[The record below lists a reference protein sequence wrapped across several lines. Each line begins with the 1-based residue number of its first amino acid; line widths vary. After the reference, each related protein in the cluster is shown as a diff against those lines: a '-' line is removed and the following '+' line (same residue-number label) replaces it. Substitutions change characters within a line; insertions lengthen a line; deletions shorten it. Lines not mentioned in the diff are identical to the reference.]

1 MVALGN
7 WPVARR
13 LIAVIVLA
21 TAMGVIFGGIQVA
34 SAIGQE
40 QQFGRVIHLAQ
51 LEQQGIGLA
60 NALEVE
66 QAQTARFLAID
77 DAKET
82 GADNTPLLATQMATW
97 YGPTSM
103 TGVSN
108 AAGGLTGQAATQF
121 LRVASAVNGSYP
133 SAVVADLGNVNDNVI
148 GFLPALRGEAQNG
161 GTPAP
166 AGGELD
172 TVTDY
177 TYVINA
183 IFQLNQAIAQ
193 GSGDS
198 VLTNEVQA
206 LAALGE
212 AKAELAQQHSI
223 LWAAFTSL
231 QDHGNEYQGSN
242 VPLDMQQIA
251 DALTN
256 AQALQA
262 GYTNSFA
269 SFAQPDIA
277 AETETKSFTNTDN
290 AMQTLE
296 SYVIEQQSLN
306 ISGAGVAPGTSL
318 ATLWDTKSNA
328 AMQQFGQVEG
338 QLAQVIVDRA
348 QLLHKNAEQTA
359 WETAIATVVVLLLI
373 AGAALLVAR
382 SLVLPLRRLRAGAL
396 EIASVSLPQR
406 VRQIAEAPEAAQTM
420 EIAPIDV
427 MSVDEVGQVAR
438 AFDLVHQEAVR
449 LAGNEAGLRSNLNA
463 MFVSLSRRS
472 QSLIERL
479 SRMIDTLELNEEDP
493 DRLSNLFG
501 MDHLI
506 TRMRRNSENL
516 LVLAGHEG
524 ARKRSDPV
532 LLGDIARAATSEIEQ
547 YGRVVL
553 NIQPGI
559 EIAGQASTDVVH
571 LLAELI
577 ENATMYSSRET
588 EVYVTAQELNTG
600 GVLIE
605 ITDSGVGISESRLE
619 SLNKQLDEPPVVD
632 VSVSRHM
639 GLFVVS
645 HLAARHGVAVR
656 LRPSSPAGLVAMVWL
671 PHTVASKST
680 IGYGER
686 LRRLGAGHGNA
697 PAEQSAPAGYP
708 AARQAEPQLAA
719 AATRLPAREAP
730 EYRSGGNGSPA
741 NGTPANG
748 GQANGG
754 QASAGQA
761 SGGYANGGQ
770 ASGGYASVEPSYGSR
785 ASGGPGYGSAADGGS
800 AYGTGARAPMTGQGA
815 TTGQPSNWFR
825 PRQPSPAQ
833 DRTSGGQPRVPA
845 GGSRSDSSYQRQAPG
860 GQESG
865 HWGSQQGGLGQA
877 WGFTSEAPEP
887 VSGGTTGAG
896 LPVRVPQA
904 NRVQGGDSARAGQGQ
919 DPRLTGATTA
929 PLPAP
934 PGGQRRSPDAARSR
948 LSGFQHGTRRAEAQ
962 APRSGEGSGR

>member
-1 MVALGN
+1 VALGN

-40 QQFGRVIHLAQ
+40 QQYSRVTHLAQ
-51 LEQQGIGLA
+51 LEQQGINLA
-60 NALEVE
+60 NALETE
-66 QAQTARFLAID
+66 QAETAKFLAFD
-77 DAKET
+77 NAQVSNDP
-82 GADNTPLLATQMATW
+82 GAPSLAEQLATW

-108 AAGGLTGQAATQF
+108 SAGGRTGQAATSFMQ
-121 LRVASAVNGSYP
+121 VASAVNGSYP
-133 SAVVADLGNVNDNVI
+133 AAVVADLADVQDNVI
-148 GFLPALRGEAQNG
+148 GFLPSLRGEAQNG
-161 GTPAP
+161 GRPAP

-172 TVTDY
+172 SVTDY
-177 TYVINA
+177 TYVIDS

-198 VLTNEVQA
+198 ALTNEVQA
-206 LAALGE
+206 LSE
-212 AKAELAQQHSI
+212 AKAEVAQQHAI
-223 LWAAFTSL
+223 LLAAFTSF
-231 QDHGNEYQGSN
+231 QKFNNAYQPGQGNTAL
-242 VPLDMQQIA
+242 PLDMQELS

-262 GYTNSFA
+262 GYTNSFE
-269 SFAQPDIA
+269 SFAPTVVA
-277 AETETKSFTNTDN
+277 SETEADSFTKVNNT
-290 AMQTLE
+290 MQSVE
-296 SYVIEQQSLN
+296 GYVIGQQNLD
-306 ISGAGVAPGTSL
+306 ISGAGIQPG
-318 ATLWDTKSNA
+318 ANQAAAWDADSTA
-328 AMQQFGQVEG
+328 AIAQFGQVET
-338 QLAQVIVDRA
+338 QLSQLIIDRA
-348 QLLHKNAEQTA
+348 QLLHRNAEQSA
-359 WETAIATVVVLLLI
+359 WETAITTVVVLLLI

-406 VRQIAEAPEAAQTM
+406 VRQIADSPELSQTM

-427 MSVDEVGQVAR
+427 MSVDEIGQVAR

-472 QSLIERL
+472 QTLIERL
-479 SRMIDTLELNEEDP
+479 SRMIDTLELNEDDP
-493 DRLSNLFG
+493 DRLSNLFS

-605 ITDSGVGISESRLE
+605 VADSGVGISESRLE
-619 SLNKQLDEPPVVD
+619 HFNKQLDEPPVVD

-671 PHTVASKST
+671 PHTVATKAT

-686 LRRLGAGHGNA
+686 LRRLGAGHANIPMEPEASG
-697 PAEQSAPAGYP
+697 GYP
-708 AARQAEPQLAA
+708 APKRSELRQSEPQYA
-719 AATRLPAREAP
+719 AATSLPARDAT
-730 EYRSGGNGSPA
+730 EYGTPVNGPSNGSPA
-741 NGTPANG
+741 YGAPA
-748 GQANGG
+748 
-754 QASAGQA
+754 
-761 SGGYANGGQ
+761 
-770 ASGGYASVEPSYGSR
+770 
-785 ASGGPGYGSAADGGS
+785 AARG
-800 AYGTGARAPMTGQGA
+800 PMTGQGA
-815 TTGQPSNWFR
+815 MTGQPTSNWFK
-825 PRQPSPAQ
+825 PRQPSGGQ
-833 DRTSGGQPRVPA
+833 DQTPGGQPRVPSGA
-845 GGSRSDSSYQRQAPG
+845 PRSDSSYQRQAAA
-860 GQESG
+860 GQEPEQRG
-865 HWGSQQGGLGQA
+865 QWGSQSGAFGQPLGF
-877 WGFTSEAPEP
+877 GEAPEP

-904 NRVQGGDSARAGQGQ
+904 NRASSGQHGGAGNGH
-919 DPRLTGATTA
+919 DPRLAGTTTA

-934 PGGQRRSPDAARSR
+934 PGGQRRSPEAARSR
-948 LSGFQHGTRRAEAQ
+948 LSGFQHGSRRAEGQ

>member
-1 MVALGN
+1 VVALGN

-40 QQFGRVIHLAQ
+40 QQYGRVIHLAQ
-51 LEQQGIGLA
+51 LEQQGIKLA

-66 QAQTARFLAID
+66 QAQTARYLAID

-82 GADNTPLLATQMATW
+82 GQNNIPLLATQMATW

-108 AAGGLTGQAATQF
+108 SAGGLTGKAASSF
-121 LRVASAVNGSYP
+121 LNVASAVNGSYP
-133 SAVVADLGNVNDNVI
+133 AAVVADLGNVNDNVI

-177 TYVINA
+177 TYVITTV
-183 IFQLNQAIAQ
+183 FQLNQAIAQ

-206 LAALGE
+206 LAALGQ
-212 AKAELAQQHSI
+212 AKAELAQQHAI
-223 LWAAFTSL
+223 LWAAFTSV
-231 QDHGNEYQGSN
+231 QDHASEYQGSN
-242 VPLDMQQIA
+242 VALDMQQIS

-269 SFAQPDIA
+269 SFAQPALA
-277 AETETKSFTNTDN
+277 AETETKAFTGTDN

-306 ISGAGVAPGTSL
+306 IAGAGVAQGTNL
-318 ATLWDTKSNA
+318 ASLWDAKSNA
-328 AMQQFGQVEG
+328 AISQFGTVEN
-338 QLAQVIVDRA
+338 QLSQIIIDRA
-348 QLLHKNAEQTA
+348 QVLHRNAEQTA

-406 VRQIAEAPEAAQTM
+406 VRQIAESPEVAQTM

-427 MSVDEVGQVAR
+427 MSADEIGQVAR

-479 SRMIDTLELNEEDP
+479 SRMIDTLELNEDDP

-532 LLGDIARAATSEIEQ
+532 LLGDVARAATSEIEQ

-553 NIQPGI
+553 NVQPGI

-605 ITDSGVGISESRLE
+605 VTDSGVGISESRLE
-619 SLNKQLDEPPVVD
+619 NLNKQLDEPPVVD

-686 LRRLGAGHGNA
+686 LRRLGAGHA
-697 PAEQSAPAGYP
+697 SAPMDPGASGGYP
-708 AARQAEPQLAA
+708 ASRQNEPQLAA
-719 AATRLPAREAP
+719 AATRLPMREAP
-730 EYRSGGNGSPA
+730 EYSSAA
-741 NGTPANG
+741 NGGPASGDPANG
-748 GQANGG
+748 GFSNGGRANGG
-754 QASAGQA
+754 L
-761 SGGYANGGQ
+761 
-770 ASGGYASVEPSYGSR
+770 PSRDPAYGSR
-785 ASGGPGYGSAADGGS
+785 ASEGPGYGSPADGS
-800 AYGTGARAPMTGQGA
+800 PAYGTPARGPMTGQGA
-815 TTGQPSNWFR
+815 MTGQPTSNWFR
-825 PRQPSPAQ
+825 PRQPAGSQ
-833 DRTSGGQPRVPA
+833 DRTSGGQPRVPSGA
-845 GGSRSDSSYQRQAPG
+845 PRSDSSYQRQAPG
-860 GQESG
+860 GPEPEQRG
-865 HWGSQQGGLGQA
+865 QWGSQQGPFGQPWLA
-877 WGFTSEAPEP
+877 AEAPEP

-904 NRVQGGDSARAGQGQ
+904 NRVPSGHSAGAGQER
-919 DPRLTGATTA
+919 DPRLAGATTA

-934 PGGQRRSPDAARSR
+934 PSAQRRSPEAARSR

>member
-1 MVALGN
+1 VALGN

-40 QQFGRVIHLAQ
+40 QQYSRVTHLAQ
-51 LEQQGIGLA
+51 LEQQGINLA
-60 NALEVE
+60 NALETE
-66 QAQTARFLAID
+66 QAETAKYLAV
-77 DAKET
+77 
-82 GADNTPLLATQMATW
+82 DNAEESNNPHTPSLAQQLASW
-97 YGPTSM
+97 WGPTSM

-108 AAGGLTGQAATQF
+108 STGGLTGQAATGFMQ
-121 LRVASAVNGSYP
+121 VASAVNGSYP
-133 SAVVADLGNVNDNVI
+133 AAVVADLADVQDNVI
-148 GFLPALRGEAQNG
+148 GFLPSLRGEAQNG
-161 GTPAP
+161 GRPAP

-172 TVTDY
+172 SVTDY
-177 TYVINA
+177 TYVIDT

-198 VLTNEVQA
+198 VLTNQVQA
-206 LAALGE
+206 LAALSE
-212 AKAELAQQHSI
+212 AKAEVAQQHAI
-223 LWAAFTSL
+223 LWAAFTSFEDFNGSYQPS
-231 QDHGNEYQGSN
+231 QDGNKALS
-242 VPLDMQQIA
+242 LDMQELA

-256 AQALQA
+256 AQSLQA
-262 GYTNSFA
+262 GYTNSFE
-269 SFAQPDIA
+269 SFAPTA
-277 AETETKSFTNTDN
+277 VASETEADSFTKVNNT
-290 AMQTLE
+290 MQSVE
-296 SYVIEQQSLN
+296 GYVIGQQNLD
-306 ISGAGVAPGTSL
+306 ISGAGIQPG
-318 ATLWDTKSNA
+318 ANQAAAWNA
-328 AMQQFGQVEG
+328 DSTAALDEFGQVET
-338 QLAQVIVDRA
+338 QLSQLIINRA
-348 QLLHKNAEQTA
+348 ELLHRNAEQSA

-406 VRQIAEAPEAAQTM
+406 VRQIAEAPELSQTM

-427 MSVDEVGQVAR
+427 MSVDEIGQVAR

-479 SRMIDTLELNEEDP
+479 SRMIDNLELNEDDP
-493 DRLSNLFG
+493 DRLSNLFS

-524 ARKRSDPV
+524 ARKRSDPI

-605 ITDSGVGISESRLE
+605 VTDSGVGISESRLE
-619 SLNKQLDEPPVVD
+619 HFNKQLDEPPVVD

-656 LRPSSPAGLVAMVWL
+656 LRPSSPSGLVAMVWL
-671 PHTVASKST
+671 PHTVAAKST

-686 LRRLGAGHGNA
+686 LRRLGAGHPNT
-697 PAEQSAPAGYP
+697 PAEQGASGGYP
-708 AARQAEPQLAA
+708 AARQAEPQYAA
-719 AATRLPAREAP
+719 AGSLPQREARD
-730 EYRSGGNGSPA
+730 YGTTA
-741 NGTPANG
+741 NGGPANG
-748 GQANGG
+748 GP
-754 QASAGQA
+754 AGA
-761 SGGYANGGQ
+761 GPA
-770 ASGGYASVEPSYGSR
+770 YGAV
-785 ASGGPGYGSAADGGS
+785 ASGGPTHAQAQAHAGTASGPANGGPAYGGPANGGS
-800 AYGTGARAPMTGQGA
+800 AYGAAARGPMTGQGA
-815 TTGQPSNWFR
+815 MTGQSTSNWFR
-825 PRQPSPAQ
+825 PRPPVGGQ
-833 DRTSGGQPRVPA
+833 DRTSGGQPRVPSGA
-845 GGSRSDSSYQRQAPG
+845 SRSDSSYQRQVSG
-860 GQESG
+860 GQEPDQRG
-865 HWGSQQGGLGQA
+865 QWGSQQGAFGQPWGLG
-877 WGFTSEAPEP
+877 EAPEP

-904 NRVQGGDSARAGQGQ
+904 NRVQSGQPAGADQGQ
-919 DPRLTGATTA
+919 DPRLAGTTTA

-934 PGGQRRSPDAARSR
+934 PSGQRRSPEAARSR

>member
-1 MVALGN
+1 
-7 WPVARR
+7 
-13 LIAVIVLA
+13 
-21 TAMGVIFGGIQVA
+21 MGVIFGGIQVA

-40 QQFGRVIHLAQ
+40 QQYSRVTHLAE
-51 LEQQGIGLA
+51 LEQQGIILA
-60 NALEVE
+60 NALEAE
-66 QAQTARFLAID
+66 QAETAKYLAID
-77 DAKET
+77 NATESN
-82 GADNTPLLATQMATW
+82 NTKIPPLDQQMAPW
-97 YGPTSM
+97 WGPTSM

-108 AAGGLTGQAATQF
+108 SAGGLTGQAATSFMQA
-121 LRVASAVNGSYP
+121 ASAVNGSYP
-133 SAVVADLGNVNDNVI
+133 AAVVADLANVQDNVI
-148 GFLPALRGEAQNG
+148 GFLPSLRGEAQNG
-161 GTPAP
+161 GRPAP
-166 AGGELD
+166 AGGQLD
-172 TVTDY
+172 SVTDY
-177 TYVINA
+177 TYVIDS

-198 VLTNEVQA
+198 VLTNQVQA
-206 LAALGE
+206 LAALSE
-212 AKAELAQQHSI
+212 AKAEVAQQHAI
-223 LWAAFTSL
+223 LWAAFTSF
-231 QDHGNEYQGSN
+231 QDYNQAYQPGQDN
-242 VPLDMQQIA
+242 QALPLDMQELA

-262 GYTNSFA
+262 GYTNSFE
-269 SFAQPDIA
+269 SFAPTA
-277 AETETKSFTNTDN
+277 VATETEADSFTKVNNT
-290 AMQTLE
+290 MQSVE
-296 SYVIEQQSLN
+296 GYVIGQQNLD
-306 ISGAGVAPGTSL
+306 ISGAGIKPG
-318 ATLWDTKSNA
+318 ANQADAWNA
-328 AMQQFGQVEG
+328 DSTAALDQFGQVET
-338 QLAQVIVDRA
+338 QLSQLIIDRA
-348 QLLHKNAEQTA
+348 ELLHRNAEQTA
-359 WETAIATVVVLLLI
+359 WETAIVTVVVLLLI

-406 VRQIAEAPEAAQTM
+406 VQQIAESPELSQTM
-420 EIAPIDV
+420 DIAPINV
-427 MSVDEVGQVAR
+427 MSEDEIGQVAR

-479 SRMIDTLELNEEDP
+479 SRMIDNLELNEDDP
-493 DRLSNLFG
+493 DRLSNLFS

-559 EIAGQASTDVVH
+559 EIAGQAATDVVH

-605 ITDSGVGISESRLE
+605 VTDSGVGISESRLE
-619 SLNKQLDEPPVVD
+619 HFNKQLDEPPVVD

-671 PHTVASKST
+671 PHTVAAKST

-686 LRRLGAGHGNA
+686 LRRLGAGHANA
-697 PAEQSAPAGYP
+697 PAEQGATGGYP
-708 AARQAEPQLAA
+708 ASRQAEPQYAA
-719 AATRLPAREAP
+719 AASLPQRDAM
-730 EYRSGGNGSPA
+730 EYRN
-741 NGTPANG
+741 PANG
-748 GQANGG
+748 GLPSRGGPSGGPASAGPSNGG
-754 QASAGQA
+754 LSNGGPSNGGPSNGGLASAGQ
-761 SGGYANGGQ
+761 SNGGQ
-770 ASGGYASVEPSYGSR
+770 SN
-785 ASGGPGYGSAADGGS
+785 GGP
-800 AYGTGARAPMTGQGA
+800 AYGAPARGPMTGQGA
-815 TTGQPSNWFR
+815 MTGQPTSNWFK
-825 PRQPSPAQ
+825 PRLPAGGQ
-833 DRTSGGQPRVPA
+833 DRTSGGQPRIPSGA
-845 GGSRSDSSYQRQAPG
+845 SRSDSSYQRQAPG

-865 HWGSQQGGLGQA
+865 QWGSQQGAFGQPWGLG
-877 WGFTSEAPEP
+877 EAPEP

-904 NRVQGGDSARAGQGQ
+904 NRVQGGQPAGAGQGH
-919 DPRLTGATTA
+919 DPRLAGTTTA

-934 PGGQRRSPDAARSR
+934 PGGGQRRSPEAARSR